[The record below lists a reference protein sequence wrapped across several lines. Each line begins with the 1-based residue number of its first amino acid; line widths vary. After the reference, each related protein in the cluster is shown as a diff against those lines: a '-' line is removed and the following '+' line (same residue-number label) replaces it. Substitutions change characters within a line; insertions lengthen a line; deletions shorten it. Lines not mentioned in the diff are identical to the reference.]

1 MQKNYF
7 HNNKQTNENKNYKEL
22 LPSFIENTKRVVDI
36 NILLNRV
43 KIERKNE
50 IKRKILFFSFTTSAI
65 TLFGAF
71 ITIIK

>member
-22 LPSFIENTKRVVDI
+22 LPSFIENTKIVVDI

-50 IKRKILFFSFTTSAI
+50 IKRKILFFSFTTLAI

>member
-7 HNNKQTNENKNYKEL
+7 HNNKQTKENKNYKEL

>member
-22 LPSFIENTKRVVDI
+22 LPSFIENTKIVVDI

>member
-7 HNNKQTNENKNYKEL
+7 HNNKQINENKNYKEL

-50 IKRKILFFSFTTSAI
+50 IKRKILFFSFTTLAI

>member
-50 IKRKILFFSFTTSAI
+50 IKRKILFFSFTTLAI